1 MKTRAAIQLEVNG
14 PLVVDEVE
22 LPEPDDEQVIV
33 KLFASGICHSQ
44 LHQMHNPA
52 LVRPLLLGHEATGVV
67 VKKGRDVT
75 HVKEG
80 DRVMVTWV
88 PRDGYEGMPVPT
100 QGSMSYKANVASWQ
114 ASMTWCEVTVA
125 HQQYIV
131 PLPDDVPT
139 DVTAIIGCAVMTG
152 VGAAMNTAR
161 VQKGDAVAVYGAGGV
176 GLCIIQACSV
186 LGADPLIVV
195 DIADDKLEFAKT
207 FGATITINGAKE
219 DPVERI
225 KQITNGGADFA
236 FDAIGRQSTM
246 EQILPSVK
254 QGIVAI
260 REGGTAV
267 LVGVPQTPATFQMRD
282 FFLAR
287 TYKGSFGGGSRPDK
301 DYPTFLQ
308 WYREG
313 KLPLDRLVTKRYKL
327 DEINE
332 ACRALGAGEISG
344 RSILVY
350 DQA

>member
-22 LPEPDDEQVIV
+22 LPEPDSEQVVV

-44 LHQMHNPA
+44 LHQMHNGA
-52 LVRPLLLGHEATGVV
+52 LKRPLLLGHEATGVV
-67 VKKGRDVT
+67 LSKGKDVT

-100 QGSMSYKANVASWQ
+100 QGSLSYKGNEASWQ
-114 ASMTWCEVTVA
+114 ASMTWCEATVA
-125 HQQYIV
+125 HQQYVV
-131 PLPDDVPT
+131 PLPNDVPT

-161 VQKGDAVAVYGAGGV
+161 VGKGESVAVYGAGGV
-176 GLCIIQACSV
+176 GLCIIQACAN

-195 DIADDKLEFAKT
+195 DIADDKLEFARS

-287 TYKGSFGGGSRPDK
+287 TYKGSFGGSSRPDK

-327 DEINE
+327 DDINE
-332 ACRALGAGEISG
+332 ACRALQAGEIAG

-350 DQA
+350 D

>member
-1 MKTRAAIQLEVNG
+1 MKTRAAIQPEFG
-14 PLVVDEVE
+14 QPMVVDEVE
-22 LPEPDDEQVIV
+22 LPDPDPEQVIV

-44 LHQMHNPA
+44 LHQLHNPA
-52 LVRPLLLGHEATGVV
+52 LKRPLLLGHEATGTIVA
-67 VKKGRDVT
+67 KGKDVT
-75 HVKEG
+75 HVTEG

-100 QGSMSYKANVASWQ
+100 QGSLTYKGREASWQ
-114 ASMTWCEVTVA
+114 ASMTWCEATVA
-125 HQQYIV
+125 HQQYVV
-131 PLPDDVPT
+131 PLPNDVPT

-161 VQKGDAVAVYGAGGV
+161 VSKGDSVAIYGAGGV
-176 GLCIIQACSV
+176 GLCIIQACAN
-186 LGADPLIVV
+186 LGASPVIVV
-195 DIADDKLEFAKT
+195 DISDDKLEFARG

-287 TYKGSFGGGSRPDK
+287 TYKGSFGGSSRPDK
-301 DYPTFLQ
+301 DYPTFIQ
-308 WYREG
+308 WFREG
-313 KLPLDRLVTKRYKL
+313 KLPLDKLVTTRYKL
-327 DEINE
+327 DDINE
-332 ACRALGAGEISG
+332 ACRALEHGEIAG

-350 DQA
+350 S

>member
-1 MKTRAAIQLEVNG
+1 
-14 PLVVDEVE
+14 
-22 LPEPDDEQVIV
+22 
-33 KLFASGICHSQ
+33 
-44 LHQMHNPA
+44 
-52 LVRPLLLGHEATGVV
+52 
-67 VKKGRDVT
+67 
-75 HVKEG
+75 
-80 DRVMVTWV
+80 
-88 PRDGYEGMPVPT
+88 
-100 QGSMSYKANVASWQ
+100 
-114 ASMTWCEVTVA
+114 VA
-125 HQQYIV
+125 HQQYVV
-131 PLPDDVPT
+131 PLPNDVPT

-161 VQKGDAVAVYGAGGV
+161 VGKGESVAVYGAGGV
-176 GLCIIQACSV
+176 GLCIIQACAN
-186 LGADPLIVV
+186 LGAEPLIVV
-195 DIADDKLEFAKT
+195 DIADEKLEFAKS
-207 FGATITINGAKE
+207 FGATITVNGAKE

-260 REGGTAV
+260 REGGTAI

-287 TYKGSFGGGSRPDK
+287 TYKGSFGGSSRPDK

-332 ACRALGAGEISG
+332 ACRALQAGEIAG

-350 DQA
+350 E

>member
-1 MKTRAAIQLEVNG
+1 
-14 PLVVDEVE
+14 
-22 LPEPDDEQVIV
+22 
-33 KLFASGICHSQ
+33 
-44 LHQMHNPA
+44 
-52 LVRPLLLGHEATGVV
+52 
-67 VKKGRDVT
+67 
-75 HVKEG
+75 
-80 DRVMVTWV
+80 
-88 PRDGYEGMPVPT
+88 
-100 QGSMSYKANVASWQ
+100 
-114 ASMTWCEVTVA
+114 MT
-125 HQQYIV
+125 
-131 PLPDDVPT
+131 
-139 DVTAIIGCAVMTG
+139 
-152 VGAAMNTAR
+152 
-161 VQKGDAVAVYGAGGV
+161 
-176 GLCIIQACSV
+176 SS
-186 LGADPLIVV
+186 
-195 DIADDKLEFAKT
+195 EFART

-236 FDAIGRQSTM
+236 FDAIGKQSTM

-287 TYKGSFGGGSRPDK
+287 TYKGSFGGSSRPEK

-308 WYREG
+308 WFREG

-332 ACRALGAGEISG
+332 ACRALAAGEIAG

-350 DQA
+350 D

>member
-1 MKTRAAIQLEVNG
+1 
-14 PLVVDEVE
+14 
-22 LPEPDDEQVIV
+22 
-33 KLFASGICHSQ
+33 
-44 LHQMHNPA
+44 
-52 LVRPLLLGHEATGVV
+52 
-67 VKKGRDVT
+67 
-75 HVKEG
+75 
-80 DRVMVTWV
+80 MVTWV

-100 QGSMSYKANVASWQ
+100 QGSMTYNGRTASWQ
-114 ASMTWCEVTVA
+114 ASMTWCEATVA
-125 HQQYIV
+125 HQQYVV
-131 PLPDDVPT
+131 PLPADVPT

-161 VQKGDAVAVYGAGGV
+161 VGKGDAVAVYGAGGV

-207 FGATITINGAKE
+207 FGATTTINGAKE

-236 FDAIGRQSTM
+236 FDAIGKQSTM

-287 TYKGSFGGGSRPDK
+287 TYKGSFGGSSRPDK

-308 WYREG
+308 WFREG

-332 ACRALGAGEISG
+332 ACRALSAGEIAG

-350 DQA
+350 D